1 VSDRYPT
8 SARLV
13 AAIHDGEEPAIREFF
28 LLYAPLLRD
37 QARRMNIDGDERDD
51 MVTTLLDDVVLH
63 LMEHRLAPRDLARYV
78 VAAFRNRARRRHRD
92 AGRRASVR
100 SAASSE
106 IGGGQQQIVAECMSQ
121 YTLSASEAGREGEG
135 ETEATIALRPV
146 IAGLAHC
153 VASELDADEMKMMIG
168 IGRHMP
174 LREIADQLRI
184 TYGAARVR
192 VHRLRERFRRIA
204 VRYFATLKPEEKN
217 EIARFFRRAEFDLS
231 SAAVHQSAQRVL
243 REQSQ

>member
-1 VSDRYPT
+1 MSDNYPN
-8 SARLV
+8 SAKLL
-13 AAIHDGEEPAIREFF
+13 AAIHDGEELAIREFF

-37 QARRMNIDGDERDD
+37 QARRMGIDGDERDE

-63 LMEHRLAPRDLARYV
+63 LMEHRLAPRDLARYL

-92 AGRRASVR
+92 EGRRDATR
-100 SAASSE
+100 AAAYSGV
-106 IGGGQQQIVAECMSQ
+106 GGGQQQIVAECVSQ
-121 YTLSASEAGREGEG
+121 YSLEASGSGES
-135 ETEATIALRPV
+135 TVAIRSV
-146 IAGLAHC
+146 IAGLAEC
-153 VASELDADEMKMMIG
+153 VAAELDADELKMMIG

-192 VHRLRERFRRIA
+192 VHRLRERFRRVA
-204 VRYFATLKPEEKN
+204 LGYFATLKAEEKD
-217 EIARFFRRAEFDLS
+217 EIARFFRRAEFDLA
-231 SAAVHQSAQRVL
+231 SAQVHQSAQPML